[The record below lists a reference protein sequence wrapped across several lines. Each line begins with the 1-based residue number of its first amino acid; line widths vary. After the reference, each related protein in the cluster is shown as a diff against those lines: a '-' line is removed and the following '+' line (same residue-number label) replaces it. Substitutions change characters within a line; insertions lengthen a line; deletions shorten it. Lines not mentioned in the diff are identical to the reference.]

1 MDAALEEVV
10 FVALVVVA
18 LVEVEDGLASV
29 VAALEVVVGAAS
41 TAAGTAVVE
50 AASEAEEVAA
60 TEEAAA
66 LLDLTRQREV
76 SDLRLSFF
84 GLTTCAS
91 RGAATGTGSGAALRA
106 ARA

>member
-1 MDAALEEVV
+1 MMSSDRSL
-10 FVALVVVA
+10 FLNS
-18 LVEVEDGLASV
+18 VEVEDGLASV

-50 AASEAEEVAA
+50 GASEAGDDEAA

-106 ARA
+106 ASA